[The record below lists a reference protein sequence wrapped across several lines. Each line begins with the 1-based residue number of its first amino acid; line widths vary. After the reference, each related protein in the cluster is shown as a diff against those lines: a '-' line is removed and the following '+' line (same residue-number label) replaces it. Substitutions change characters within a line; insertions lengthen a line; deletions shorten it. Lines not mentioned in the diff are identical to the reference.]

1 MIRKIAAITAAAG
14 AIVAGGLA
22 TTPAH
27 ADGPYPEHVEME
39 NFDVTFHG
47 NDYPSGEGP
56 SGTGWMSADVTVCAK
71 NVAPGERVRVSWD
84 AWSLATKTDTIKP
97 SDDHDMIYGPT
108 YPHGNLPPEAPPPAD
123 PSERYLADGECA
135 EGNLRVFTDGERPG
149 WLSYES
155 SLGDSAQW
163 QILV

>member
-27 ADGPYPEHVEME
+27 ADEPYPEHVELE

-47 NDYPSGEGP
+47 NTYPPSEGP

-71 NVAPGERVRVSWD
+71 NVAPVSGCG
-84 AWSLATKTDTIKP
+84 SRGTRGP
-97 SDDHDMIYGPT
+97 SPPRPT
-108 YPHGNLPPEAPPPAD
+108 P
-123 PSERYLADGECA
+123 
-135 EGNLRVFTDGERPG
+135 
-149 WLSYES
+149 
-155 SLGDSAQW
+155 
-163 QILV
+163 